1 MTVVSAH
8 DTLPRT
14 GAKRSGAP
22 GTSRRAPIA
31 FRALVTL
38 VVLVAVPA
46 NALAGVNDSPKPGR
60 ANASP
65 APNAVIWRT
74 TVEPVWPAPDR
85 LPGLTKIGEH
95 VAVVF
100 SPDFSV
106 PTNHVFYERMGF
118 LYLEDASW
126 ERVLDAIA
134 RHNAE
139 SPERAI
145 ETVFVTTHGANG
157 NGLKLQVNES
167 PSAPRSYVSMGAL
180 QERLGAAGVRRCV
193 LAACNTSRLFR
204 PEIYNTLDRTTRDP
218 LFLPPTLGIVDASPD
233 FDPSTSKV
241 AIVRRADNLKEN
253 TSEGNVAE
261 LSPAARRA
269 LGFDDVRA
277 SRAVRFVISDL
288 FVQMLTAD
296 PKLLV
301 TSGGYV
307 TEITLERPDNE
318 RSDRFYSRFV
328 KLLDQVATRTGSA

>member
-1 MTVVSAH
+1 
-8 DTLPRT
+8 
-14 GAKRSGAP
+14 
-22 GTSRRAPIA
+22 
-31 FRALVTL
+31 
-38 VVLVAVPA
+38 
-46 NALAGVNDSPKPGR
+46 
-60 ANASP
+60 
-65 APNAVIWRT
+65 
-74 TVEPVWPAPDR
+74 
-85 LPGLTKIGEH
+85 
-95 VAVVF
+95 
-100 SPDFSV
+100 
-106 PTNHVFYERMGF
+106 
-118 LYLEDASW
+118 
-126 ERVLDAIA
+126 
-134 RHNAE
+134 
-139 SPERAI
+139 
-145 ETVFVTTHGANG
+145 
-157 NGLKLQVNES
+157 
-167 PSAPRSYVSMGAL
+167 
-180 QERLGAAGVRRCV
+180 V

-277 SRAVRFVISDL
+277 SRAVRFVVSDL